1 MIRDG
6 IAEVLREQA
15 STLNF
20 EGEVPVGRLGE
31 CVARMRAKLE
41 RGWLTYSRTPAEIA
55 PMRTLKAAL
64 DPLRI
69 LNPGKML

>member
-1 MIRDG
+1 
-6 IAEVLREQA
+6 
-15 STLNF
+15 
-20 EGEVPVGRLGE
+20 VPVGRLGE

>member
-1 MIRDG
+1 
-6 IAEVLREQA
+6 
-15 STLNF
+15 
-20 EGEVPVGRLGE
+20 VPVGRLGE

-64 DPLRI
+64 DPRGI

>member
-1 MIRDG
+1 M
-6 IAEVLREQA
+6 LREQA

-20 EGEVPVGRLGE
+20 DVWVPVGRLGE
-31 CVARMRAKLE
+31 CLARMRAKLE

-64 DPLRI
+64 DPRRI